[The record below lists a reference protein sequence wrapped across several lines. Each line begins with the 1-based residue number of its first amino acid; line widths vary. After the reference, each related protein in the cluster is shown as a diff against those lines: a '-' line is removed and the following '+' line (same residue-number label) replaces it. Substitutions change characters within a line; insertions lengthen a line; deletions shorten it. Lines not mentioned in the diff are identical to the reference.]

1 MFRPPPLRL
10 AVCVAVLVSVLT
22 GCGPSNRLR
31 EVDLAGRRVAVVA
44 AIPPHPRVQ
53 AGSPAEAG
61 INPYDPVG
69 SILRVGTAADKRR
82 EARRAQA
89 RLDSVVARVDVA
101 DRIARGVL
109 LRTADA
115 LGVAPADRPAGADY
129 VLDLRI
135 ADYAL
140 VADSFE
146 GDTYFVLLGDMLL
159 REASGGAEL
168 WRADIE
174 ERHVLDGS
182 FFGLPAAVG
191 NVVTGRA
198 LARLTPAEM
207 ETGLLRLADLTARRV
222 AERLERDY
230 VRSRDQ

>member
-1 MFRPPPLRL
+1 M
-10 AVCVAVLVSVLT
+10 
-22 GCGPSNRLR
+22 
-31 EVDLAGRRVAVVA
+31 AVVA

-53 AGSPAEAG
+53 AGNPGEAA
-61 INPYDPVG
+61 INPFDPVG

-82 EARRAQA
+82 EARRAQV

-109 LRTADA
+109 LRTADV
-115 LGVAPADRPAGADY
+115 LGVAPAERPAVADY

-146 GDTYFVLLGDMLL
+146 GDTYFVLLGDLLL
-159 REASGGAEL
+159 REASGGSEL

-182 FFGLPAAVG
+182 FFGLPATIG

-198 LARLTPAEM
+198 LARLTPEEM
-207 ETGLLRLADLTARRV
+207 EAGLVRLADLTAARI
-222 AERLERDY
+222 AERLEHDY
-230 VRSRDQ
+230 ARSRGDYADSQREADRP